1 MPILNYSIAE
11 GWSIDQITALIVSLS
26 MEHFARNHSKTK
38 PISACAPARPPGRVD
53 TTTNL
58 LISEE
63 TNDSQ
68 KAEAVWTK
76 MQEENLIPR
85 DRTLRLVADILRSN
99 GQEVP
104 FEVPEVREKK
114 GLVCRSAQ

>member
-1 MPILNYSIAE
+1 MLE
-11 GWSIDQITALIVSLS
+11 ITLRQSRYQPVLL
-26 MEHFARNHSKTK
+26 H
-38 PISACAPARPPGRVD
+38 GRLAAD

-76 MQEENLIPR
+76 MQEENVIPR
-85 DRTLRLVADILRSN
+85 ERTLRMVADILRSN

-104 FEVPEVREKK
+104 FEVPEVKGKK
-114 GLVCRSAQ
+114 GLFVEVPSNAR